1 MAWATCPSCYIKL
14 RFDIDSTADPKKIK
28 KMIELTER
36 YCVIYQT
43 LAHPPKLTS
52 ELNLV

>member
-1 MAWATCPSCYIKL
+1 MSLIRWGFETTSGVASRNYIKKL
-14 RFDIDSTADPKKIK
+14 E

-43 LAHPPKLTS
+43 LAKPPKLES
-52 ELNLV
+52 EFEVLQ